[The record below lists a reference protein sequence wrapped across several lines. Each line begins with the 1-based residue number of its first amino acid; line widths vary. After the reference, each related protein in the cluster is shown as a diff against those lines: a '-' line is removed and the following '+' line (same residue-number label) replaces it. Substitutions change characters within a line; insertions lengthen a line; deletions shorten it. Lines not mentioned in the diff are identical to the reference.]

1 MLGYQQGELNMADTF
16 GGLIDK
22 LITVDMKMWNNQ
34 ELLYEIRR
42 MTLDEYKE
50 KYFADENGALLLWDC
65 LKKACDLNVQRNQ
78 LIDEIDIKVIEMID
92 ASSSGEDLDSGKYVQ
107 RKHKTY

>member
-1 MLGYQQGELNMADTF
+1 MDTLGSI
-16 GGLIDK
+16 IDK
-22 LITVDMKMWNNQ
+22 LITIDMKMWNNQ

-42 MTLDEYKE
+42 MSFDEYKQ
-50 KYFADENGALLLWDC
+50 KYFDDEEGALRLWEC

-78 LIDEIDIKVIEMID
+78 LIDEVDTKIVEMVNEK
-92 ASSSGEDLDSGKYVQ
+92 ASGEDLDMGKFIQ